1 MSRVALN
8 KPYMVETSWR
18 KRSVVPVNDSSDG
31 SSEED
36 VTSPKNKR
44 SLRDKSNSSTS
55 SFEQESQGSF
65 SGGHN
70 FFENVSQIVGK
81 LRTSSSSFNRK
92 RKSSK
97 SRRPKAEVVFQSPIK
112 VQKKISVFKEEV
124 YDLGF
129 RARAETLSTGVS
141 EFRRSKA
148 QVPFTIQLPN
158 EKKHEKVPKVSKS
171 SIIKAGWTV
180 RRALAVLSPPAT
192 CNSFYLETVA
202 KGHILEVK
210 VLFDLFS
217 RKSLKDFERD
227 VVDQNERSALRIAVE
242 NKDTNM
248 CELLLKNKSSQVE
261 GKYYM
266 KMSSVKIN
274 HQIFQGMSS
283 PAYITLICELKKY
296 DPMEYCIEHIKDLR
310 KQSDKS
316 YECMDFYKKLEDKTE
331 EYMCSLLDQIRNSD
345 ELAKLMRY
353 NYDELIAI
361 KDQNES
367 LSELSNKIELLDTA
381 VKNRLVKVVNHHYSQ
396 LSLVYLKNQHS
407 SFQTD
412 SRLKLLIRRSL
423 LAITFPILCLFY
435 LFAPNTRIGKLM
447 MSPLV
452 LFDCHM
458 ASDIMFIGIIF
469 LNTVTKTVQSNYLG
483 SPPTVL
489 EWIALSWIIGKWAQE
504 IEECLN
510 RGWRCYLGDGWN
522 HTDLLALIL
531 LTVAIIFRYAD
542 CARHSFFIHSHRNNT
557 LLSNDPFEPRK
568 VADALLALAYVFV
581 FLKLLSLSRASRT
594 LGPLQVTL
602 ARMMAD
608 VSHFLFIFFLVIF
621 AFALGL
627 NELYWVYGTEEGKKS
642 LCSFVGN
649 NTMSESCLKS
659 AGLFSNMWTSLQT
672 LFWSLFGQFNIDDLT
687 LPFQNSFTETVG
699 RTLIAVYHAV
709 AIIVILN
716 MLIAMMSRSYEITSE
731 NEEREWKFH
740 RTEMWIRF
748 IRREASRPPPMNLI
762 PNPWGV
768 YKAARQ
774 VLRKCLSKCPCS
786 MLRDCL
792 SDTEAALNEKTTE
805 EGWKEIKCK
814 LIKTKLIKRYKF
826 NVLLADNTRSF

>member
-1 MSRVALN
+1 ML
-8 KPYMVETSWR
+8 
-18 KRSVVPVNDSSDG
+18 
-31 SSEED
+31 
-36 VTSPKNKR
+36 
-44 SLRDKSNSSTS
+44 L
-55 SFEQESQGSF
+55 
-65 SGGHN
+65 
-70 FFENVSQIVGK
+70 
-81 LRTSSSSFNRK
+81 
-92 RKSSK
+92 
-97 SRRPKAEVVFQSPIK
+97 
-112 VQKKISVFKEEV
+112 
-124 YDLGF
+124 
-129 RARAETLSTGVS
+129 
-141 EFRRSKA
+141 
-148 QVPFTIQLPN
+148 PFTIQLPN

-248 CELLLKNKSSQVE
+248 CELLLKNKVDLGDCLFHAIRIGFLPVVETILEYKPSVDACISELNPYFSPGTTPMVLAACSNDYEIMKLLFKCGHKALESSQVE